1 MHQHHCGAGV
11 QFLEFLCQHFE
22 QLLNPGVCHHLVG
35 GDAHHELA
43 LVEINRAT
51 TESVHPREEGSLVA
65 VEGEGRGDTA
75 EDAQS

>member
-1 MHQHHCGAGV
+1 MHKHHRGAGI

-22 QLLNPGVCHHLVG
+22 QLLNPGVCYYLVG

-43 LVEINRAT
+43 FVEINRAT

-65 VEGEGRGDTA
+65 VEREG
-75 EDAQS
+75 